1 MDRMKTFLL
10 YALGIVGFIFLSTIL
25 EDGLLDAM
33 YVKMTGTISPSSYG
47 VSIDDV
53 YGRATNVN
61 GNMRIKLTNKTGNEN
76 NLYLKIDLF
85 SKQNLLATTKYIKI
99 EDLNVGDTKE
109 YQIKLKGNELRKYN
123 ISIVD
128 ESLVPD
134 KTNIISLFGWEID
147 LSNVFGMDLT
157 NATIFGVK
165 LTDIFSVDSI
175 KTAGS
180 NAWDVTVSI
189 LSSVPWWG
197 YAIAGGVILWYLPS
211 GYLFGI
217 I

>member
-33 YVKMTGTISPSSYG
+33 YVRMTGSISPSNYG

-61 GNMRIKLTNKTGNEN
+61 GNMRIKL
-76 NLYLKIDLF
+76 
-85 SKQNLLATTKYIKI
+85 TTKYIKI

-123 ISIVD
+123 VSIVD

-134 KTNIISLFGWEID
+134 KTNVISLFGWEID
-147 LSNVFGMDLT
+147 LGNVFGMDLT

-189 LSSVPWWG
+189 LNSVPWWG
-197 YAIAGGVILWYLPS
+197 YAIAGGIVLWYLPS

>member
-33 YVKMTGTISPSSYG
+33 YVRMTGSISPSNYG

-61 GNMRIKLTNKTGNEN
+61 GNMRIKLTNKTENEN

-85 SKQNLLATTKYIKI
+85 SKQDLLATTKYIK
-99 EDLNVGDTKE
+99 
-109 YQIKLKGNELRKYN
+109 
-123 ISIVD
+123 
-128 ESLVPD
+128 
-134 KTNIISLFGWEID
+134 IISLFGWEID
-147 LSNVFGMDLT
+147 LGNVFGMDLT

-189 LSSVPWWG
+189 LNSVPWWG
-197 YAIAGGVILWYLPS
+197 YAIAGGIVLWYLPS